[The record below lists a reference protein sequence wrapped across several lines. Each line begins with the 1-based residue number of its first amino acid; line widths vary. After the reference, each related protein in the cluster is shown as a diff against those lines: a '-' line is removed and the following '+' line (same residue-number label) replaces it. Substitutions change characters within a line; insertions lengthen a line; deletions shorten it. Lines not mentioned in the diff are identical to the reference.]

1 MSWAAEQAG
10 PHSLHYYYSLPQ
22 EELPW
27 PNCAQSSVSPDQLWV
42 GYWNPLERNFGQTSP
57 GLHGWDMLWERARVE
72 GIESFLGGTGGGLWL
87 STRGGGGG
95 AAADELP
102 RRGGRGGGVLRISGC
117 SRGSEG
123 NCITLVW
130 LGLELGSV
138 KKVKWKLADIIHA
151 VKNQG
156 LIMPWRNIPVKVTA
170 VACFTVAEALT
181 IVHVIQFWNLL
192 YQHSVEIN
200 TCFKPRFRSFIS
212 SIKKSFTAVSLCFDI
227 MIFVVQL

>member
-1 MSWAAEQAG
+1 MTKLRSELCLSRPALGRVLEPSGKKFWA
-10 PHSLHYYYSLPQ
+10 
-22 EELPW
+22 
-27 PNCAQSSVSPDQLWV
+27 D
-42 GYWNPLERNFGQTSP
+42 SP

-95 AAADELP
+95 AAAADELP

-123 NCITLVW
+123 NCMTLVW

-138 KKVKWKLADIIHA
+138 NKVKWKLADIIHA

-156 LIMPWRNIPVKVTA
+156 LIMPWRNILVKVTA
-170 VACFTVAEALT
+170 VACFTVGIT
-181 IVHVIQFWNLL
+181 IVHVIQFEIFGISILLKSTLVSNLDSGPL
-192 YQHSVEIN
+192 
-200 TCFKPRFRSFIS
+200 FPR
-212 SIKKSFTAVSLCFDI
+212 
-227 MIFVVQL
+227 